1 MVSRQQII
9 KRQKQSRAEQ
19 SSRTKRQTGTITD
32 MKKEKNDA
40 RQGWKR
46 TLDVALTFWWL
57 LLLELL
63 QPLSLQYRVLILGLP
78 VNVTERGSK
87 RGREKQRMRQ
97 EGRRDRER

>member
-78 VNVTERGSK
+78 VNVTERGRK